1 MFDSFFWT
9 RLEKCLEDGK
19 DISSLRKSKVYFI
32 CMKVILYMLGENQKK
47 LPEKKQTKE
56 KKKLWNVSDLKR
68 LDLPNVKHSYSLS
81 RLPANLAI
89 ICTNKTIPLHIRYI
103 THV

>member
-32 CMKVILYMLGENQKK
+32 CIKVILYMLGENQKK
-47 LPEKKQTKE
+47 LPEEKQTKE
-56 KKKLWNVSDLKR
+56 KKKLFNVSDLKR
-68 LDLPNVKHSYSLS
+68 LDLSKVKHSYSLS
-81 RLPANLAI
+81 RMPANLAI